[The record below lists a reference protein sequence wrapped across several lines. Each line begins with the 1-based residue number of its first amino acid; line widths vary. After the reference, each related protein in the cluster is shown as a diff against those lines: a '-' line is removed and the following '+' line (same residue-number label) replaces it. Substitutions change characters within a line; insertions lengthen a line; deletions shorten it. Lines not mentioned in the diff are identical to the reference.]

1 MTVEQAPGR
10 SVQPDRSVQAVRRP
24 ASRHHVQR
32 AARDSMWMVNQLPV
46 GMLDSR
52 FFVQFVSLFQQL
64 ADPLLDNADNV
75 EHVVDPTVAP
85 ESMLRWMG
93 SWIGLDSIDPQLPA
107 DLQRLIVRS
116 SARTLAWRGT
126 KAGLT
131 EFLQMT
137 SGAPAEVTEGGGVWR
152 EGESPADTAYVRMS
166 VASTGWLP
174 AKDFIALL
182 RDEIPAHVRAELW
195 IAGRLAWSSMT
206 EAAEYSAAE
215 YSAAE
220 TGQ

>member
-1 MTVEQAPGR
+1 MTVEPAAP
-10 SVQPDRSVQAVRRP
+10 VQPAAVRRP
-24 ASRHHVQR
+24 AARHQAQR
-32 AARDSMWMVNQLPV
+32 TARDPLWMVNQLPV

-93 SWIGLDSIDPQLPA
+93 SWIGLNSIDPQLPA

-137 SGAPAEVTEGGGVWR
+137 SGAPAEVTDGGGVWR
-152 EGESPADTAYVRMS
+152 EGQSPADTAYVRMS

-174 AKDFIALL
+174 EKDFIALL

-195 IAGRLAWSSMT
+195 VAGRLAWSSAT
-206 EAAEYSAAE
+206 DPSATDP
-215 YSAAE
+215 SVTE
-220 TGQ
+220 TGP

>member
-1 MTVEQAPGR
+1 ML
-10 SVQPDRSVQAVRRP
+10 
-24 ASRHHVQR
+24 
-32 AARDSMWMVNQLPV
+32 NQLPV

-93 SWIGLDSIDPQLPA
+93 SWIGLNSIDPQLPA

-137 SGAPAEVTEGGGVWR
+137 SGAPAEVTDGGGVWR
-152 EGESPADTAYVRMS
+152 EGQSPADTAYVRMS

-174 AKDFIALL
+174 EKDFIALL

-195 IAGRLAWSSMT
+195 VAGRLVWSSATDPSVT
-206 EAAEYSAAE
+206 ESSATDP
-215 YSAAE
+215 SVTE
-220 TGQ
+220 TGP

>member
-1 MTVEQAPGR
+1 ML
-10 SVQPDRSVQAVRRP
+10 
-24 ASRHHVQR
+24 
-32 AARDSMWMVNQLPV
+32 NQLPV
-46 GMLDSR
+46 GMLDDP
-52 FFVQFVSLFQQL
+52 FFVRFVALFQEL
-64 ADPLLDNADNV
+64 ARPLLEDADNI
-75 EHVVDPTVAP
+75 ERAVDPTVAP
-85 ESMLRWMG
+85 EPMLRWMG
-93 SWIGLDSIDPQLPA
+93 SWIGLNSIDPQLPA

-195 IAGRLAWSSMT
+195 VAGRLAWSSAT
-206 EAAEYSAAE
+206 ESSATDP
-215 YSAAE
+215 SVTE
-220 TGQ
+220 TGP